1 MESLVRPMP
10 CRTITVSDGGTL
22 AESSERL
29 EWLAAKSMSNPMSVA
44 GRFTALRWHFGTFLP
59 AIAPGLSVGVQSGWT
74 EAPTAGGR
82 AAIDRLAVTDPARLA
97 LWAPVSR
104 PSDGIRA
111 SVTAGLRL
119 FSGGA
124 FIGATRKVDQAA
136 PWTLLV
142 TFGQQ
147 W

>member
-1 MESLVRPMP
+1 M
-10 CRTITVSDGGTL
+10 
-22 AESSERL
+22 
-29 EWLAAKSMSNPMSVA
+29 
-44 GRFTALRWHFGTFLP
+44 
-59 AIAPGLSVGVQSGWT
+59 QSGWT
-74 EAPTAGGR
+74 EAPTDAGR
-82 AAIDRLAVTDPARLA
+82 AAIDRLAVVDPTLLA

-119 FSGGA
+119 FSGGV
-124 FIGATRKVDQAA
+124 FVGGTRKVDQAA
-136 PWTLLV
+136 PWKLLV